1 MYKALSDSPHEL
13 NEMIN
18 DKPHTP
24 LHIHI
29 QETITPSTITHSRPG
44 NES

>member
-13 NEMIN
+13 NETIN
-18 DKPHTP
+18 DKPHTL

-29 QETITPSTITHSRPG
+29 KETITLSTVTHSRPG